1 MKKLFTLILS
11 IMAVVTLSAQTTTS
25 SINGKVTDAEGEA
38 LAGATIIAV
47 HTPSGTEYGTV
58 ANSDGRYNLQGM
70 RTGGPYTITI
80 SFVGYEAVELTNIML
95 SLGEPRTFDVQLK
108 DTQEI
113 DAVVVISTAN
123 GRFNANK
130 TGAGANFNRG
140 VLDNLPT
147 TDRNIADIARL
158 TPMASLTKGSKGG
171 VSFAGA
177 NNRYNSF
184 QIDGTVSND
193 VFGLTASGTNGG
205 QTEANPISM
214 ETIEEVQVVIAPY
227 DVRQSGFTGGGINA
241 VTKSG
246 TNTYKGSAYTYF
258 RNQDLVGRDA
268 DGQAISDQTTQT
280 YGVTFGGPIVK
291 DKLFFFVSG
300 EYYNNKTPE
309 TDYSKSV
316 DGFVSADQI
325 KELAQIYKQ
334 HTGYSLD
341 DTFKPHTPELWSA
354 NVMTRID
361 WNINQNHKLM
371 VRYSF
376 SGADKDRYTTSSS
389 SYTLNNSAFDQVNR
403 THSLVAELQSR
414 FSSTLSNELR
424 VGWTRV
430 RDWREAHAPKGAP
443 NVSVSISNATSDGKN
458 RNNTIY
464 MGTEYCSHANQLN
477 QDIFT
482 LTDNLTWYKGN
493 HSITLG
499 THNEFYKMYNVYAQ
513 NATGNWSFNSME
525 DFRNNLAN
533 SFAYTYFN
541 TNDLDENGNWGGKFG
556 AAQFGLYLQEEWR
569 PNDDFTLT
577 AGMRIDIPVMFD
589 KPTANKEFNTSD
601 LAKEH
606 NVRTGKV
613 PSGRIL
619 YSPRIGFRWYVDDE
633 HKVLVRGGAGYFTG
647 RVPFVWISN
656 NFSNN
661 GIEQVSIKYND
672 KDKSKIPTLGEKQ
685 LTGEEVKNMGF
696 KASSSTINVVDK
708 RFKYPQ
714 VFRVNLAADINFGAG
729 WQATLEALYSKTFND
744 LYVENIAY
752 QQTGA
757 DFMAVPGKSA
767 SSTPIYKKATSYSDV
782 IYMSNTNEGYSY
794 SLTAQ
799 IKKSF
804 EWGLSFDAAYT
815 FGHSYNVFDGTS
827 SVAYSNWKYNYAR
840 NTNAPEMSVSGFDIP
855 HRIIASVNYNKSYG
869 KNNRW
874 ATHASLVYE
883 GRSGQPYSLTYNFKK
898 SLDSSVGGGYSIN
911 GDGYDGNDLIYI
923 PTKEDMNK
931 MSWKSDNDKDSFE
944 EFIMSD
950 KRMRES
956 RGKYSERN
964 QFRMP
969 FESQFDLSVSQ
980 DFCYN
985 VQRGSKITLMVTVMN
1000 FANLLN
1006 KDWGKYYAN
1015 TYSYSPL
1022 SVSSVEV
1029 SDSGSVTPTF
1039 SYNST
1044 GKYLDDYYS
1053 RWRMQ
1058 LGVRIT
1064 F

>member
-1 MKKLFTLILS
+1 MKKIFSLILS
-11 IMAVVTLSAQTTTS
+11 IMAVCTLSAQTTTS
-25 SINGKVTDAEGEA
+25 SINGKVTDANGEK
-38 LAGATIIAV
+38 LVGATIIAV

-58 ANSDGRYNLQGM
+58 ANADGRYNIQGM
-70 RTGGPYTITI
+70 RTGGPYKVTV
-80 SFVGYEAVELTNIML
+80 SFVGFEAVELTDITL

-113 DAVVVISTAN
+113 DAVVVISSAN
-123 GRFNANK
+123 DRFNANK

-140 VLDNLPT
+140 ILDNLPT
-147 TDRNIADIARL
+147 TDRSIADIARL
-158 TPMASLTKGSKGG
+158 TPMASLTKSSTGG
-171 VSFAGA
+171 ISFAGT

-205 QTEANPISM
+205 QTGANPISM

-246 TNTYKGSAYTYF
+246 TNSYKGSAYTYF
-258 RNQDLVGRDA
+258 RNQDLVGNGPDNQPL
-268 DGQAISDQTTQT
+268 DTQSTQT
-280 YGVTFGGPIVK
+280 YGATFGGPIVK

-309 TDYSKSV
+309 TDYSQSV
-316 DGFVSADQI
+316 DGYITADQI
-325 KELAQIYKQ
+325 KELASIYKQ
-334 HTGYSLD
+334 HTGIQLD
-341 DTFKPHTPELWSA
+341 DTFKPHVPELWSA

-361 WNINQNHKLM
+361 WNINKDHKLM

-376 SGADKDRYTTSSS
+376 AGANKDRYTTGASQYS
-389 SYTLNNSAFDQVNR
+389 LNNSSFDQVNR

-414 FSSTLSNELR
+414 FSNTLSNELR

-443 NVSVSISNATSDGKN
+443 NVSVVVNNTTSSGSNRK
-458 RNNTIY
+458 NTIY
-464 MGTEYCSHANQLN
+464 MGTEYCSHANQLD

-482 LTDNLTWYKGN
+482 ITDNLTWYKGN
-493 HSITLG
+493 HTITFG
-499 THNEFYKMYNVYAQ
+499 THNEFYQMYNVYAQ
-513 NATGNWSFNSME
+513 NATGNWSFNSMY
-525 DFRNNLAN
+525 DFRNNIVS
-533 SFAYTYFN
+533 SFSYTYFN
-541 TNDLDENGNWGGKFG
+541 TDDLDENGNWGAKFG
-556 AAQFGLYLQEEWR
+556 AAQFGLYVQDEWR
-569 PNDDFTLT
+569 PNDKFTLT
-577 AGMRIDIPVMFD
+577 YGMRIDIPVLFD
-589 KPTANKEFNTSD
+589 KPTVNEDFNNSD
-601 LAKEH
+601 LAQKH
-606 NVRTGKV
+606 GVRTGDV

-619 YSPRIGFRWYVDDE
+619 YSPRVGFRWYADE
-633 HKVLVRGGAGYFTG
+633 DHKVLLRGGAGLFTG

-661 GIEQVSIKYND
+661 GMEQVSVRSYD
-672 KDKSKIPTLGEKQ
+672 KAKNPTLGQ
-685 LTGEEVKNMGF
+685 NITGEDVKNMGF
-696 KASSSTINVVDK
+696 QASSATINVVDK
-708 RFKYPQ
+708 HFKYPQ
-714 VFRVNLAADINFGAG
+714 VFRVNLATDINFGAG
-729 WQATLEALYSKTFND
+729 WQATLEALFSKTFND
-744 LYVENIAY
+744 LYVQDLAY
-752 QQTGA
+752 ERTGRN
-757 DFMAVPGKSA
+757 FRSVPGNVDA
-767 SSTPIYKKATSYSDV
+767 TTPLYKKVTSYSNV
-782 IYMSNTNEGYSY
+782 VYMTNTDKGYSY

-804 EWGLSFDAAYT
+804 AWGLSLDAAYT
-815 FGHSYNVFDGTS
+815 FGHAYNMFDATS

-840 NTNAPEMSVSGFDIP
+840 ITNDPDLATSGFDIP
-855 HRIIASVNYNKSYG
+855 HRIMASANFNKSYG

-874 ATHASLVYE
+874 ATHASLIYE
-883 GRSGQPYSLTYNFKK
+883 GRSGQPYSLTYYYNK
-898 SLDSSVGGGYSIN
+898 SLSSAAGGGYSMN
-911 GDGYDGNDLIYI
+911 GDGMNGNDLIYI
-923 PTKEDMNK
+923 PTQADMNK
-931 MSWKSDNDKDSFE
+931 MNWKSEQDKANFE
-944 EFIMSD
+944 EFIQSD
-950 KRMRES
+950 KKLREN
-956 RGKYSERN
+956 RGKFSKRN

-985 VQRGSKITLMVTVMN
+985 VKRGSKITLMWTVMN

-1022 SVSSVEV
+1022 TVASIETNE
-1029 SDSGSVTPTF
+1029 SGFVTPTY
-1039 SYNST
+1039 SYYST

>member
-1 MKKLFTLILS
+1 MKKIFSLILS
-11 IMAVVTLSAQTTTS
+11 IMAVMTLSAQTTTS
-25 SINGKVTDAEGEA
+25 SINGKVTDANGEA
-38 LAGATIIAV
+38 LVGATIIAV

-70 RTGGPYTITI
+70 RTGGPYKVTI
-80 SFVGYEAVELTNIML
+80 SFVGYEAVELSGITL

-123 GRFNANK
+123 DRFNANK

-140 VLDNLPT
+140 ILDNLPT
-147 TDRNIADIARL
+147 TDRSIADIARL
-158 TPMASLTKGSKGG
+158 TPMASLTKSSKGG
-171 VSFAGA
+171 ISFAGV

-205 QTEANPISM
+205 QTEANPVSM

-246 TNTYKGSAYTYF
+246 TNSYKGSAYTYF
-258 RNQDLVGRDA
+258 RNQDLVGKGA
-268 DGQAISDQTTQT
+268 TGQAMSDQTTQT
-280 YGVTFGGPIVK
+280 YGATFGGPIVK

-316 DGFVSADQI
+316 DGFVTADQV
-325 KELAQIYKQ
+325 KELAQIYKSI
-334 HTGYSLD
+334 TGYSLD
-341 DTFKPHTPELWSA
+341 DTYAPHTPELWSA
-354 NVMTRID
+354 NVMSRID
-361 WNINQNHKLM
+361 WNINKDHKLM

-376 SGADKDRYTTSSS
+376 SGADKDRYTTSAS
-389 SYTLNNSAFDQVNR
+389 SYSLNNSSFDQVNR

-414 FSSTLSNELR
+414 FSNNLSNELR
-424 VGWTRV
+424 AGWTRV

-443 NVSVSISNATSDGKN
+443 NVSVSVTNPTSTGSNRKT
-458 RNNTIY
+458 TIY
-464 MGTEYCSHANQLN
+464 MGTEYCSHANQLD

-482 LTDNLTWYKGN
+482 ITDNLTWYKGN
-493 HSITLG
+493 HTVTFG

-513 NATGNWSFNSME
+513 NATGNWAFNSLD
-525 DFRNNLAN
+525 DFRNNNA
-533 SFAYTYFN
+533 STFSYTYFN

-556 AAQFGLYLQEEWR
+556 AAQFGFYAQDEWR
-569 PNDDFTLT
+569 PNEDFTLT
-577 AGMRIDIPVMFD
+577 YGMRIDIPVMFD
-589 KPTANKEFNTSD
+589 KPTANEEFNNSD
-601 LAKEH
+601 LAKKYD
-606 NVRTGKV
+606 VRTGDV
-613 PSGRIL
+613 PSGKIL
-619 YSPRIGFRWYVDDE
+619 YSPRVGFRWYADE
-633 HKVLVRGGAGYFTG
+633 DHNILLRGGAGLFTG

-661 GIEQVSIKYND
+661 GVEQVSIRSTD
-672 KDKSKIPTLGEKQ
+672 LSKNPVLGKNI
-685 LTGEEVKNMGF
+685 TGEDVKNMGF
-696 KASSSTINVVDK
+696 KASSATINVVDK
-708 RFKYPQ
+708 NFKYPQ
-714 VFRVNLAADINFGAG
+714 VFRVNLATDINFGAG
-729 WQATLEALYSKTFND
+729 WQATLEALYSKTLNE
-744 LYVENIAY
+744 LYVQDIAY
-752 QQTGA
+752 QRTGRA
-757 DFMAVPGKSA
+757 FRAVPGNYNA
-767 SSTPIYKKATSYSDV
+767 NAPLYKKVTSYSDV
-782 IYMSNTNEGYSY
+782 IYMTNTNKGYTY

-804 EWGLSFDAAYT
+804 AWGLSLDAAYT
-815 FGHSYNVFDGTS
+815 FGHSYTVFDGTS

-840 NTNAPEMSVSGFDIP
+840 DTNDPELAVSGFDIP
-855 HRIIASVNYNKSYG
+855 HRIMASANFNKNYG

-874 ATHASLVYE
+874 ATHASLIYE
-883 GRSGQPYSLTYNFKK
+883 GRAGQPYSLTYYFNKN
-898 SLDSSVGGGYSIN
+898 LDSKAGGGYSMN
-911 GDGYDGNDLIYI
+911 GDGYNGNDLIYI
-923 PTKEDMNK
+923 PTQADMDK
-931 MSWKSDNDKDSFE
+931 MNWKSDKDKANFE
-944 EFIMSD
+944 EFIQSD
-950 KRMRES
+950 KRMREN

-985 VQRGSKITLMVTVMN
+985 VKRGSKITLMWTVMN

-1006 KDWGKYYAN
+1006 KDWGKYYSN

-1022 SVSSVEV
+1022 TVSSVEV
-1029 SDSGSVTPTF
+1029 DDSGFVTPTY
-1039 SYNST
+1039 SYYST